1 MNIICENCLN
11 LKSCKGKSG
20 IFCFCYHNEDI
31 IMPFST
37 FDDLYKE
44 PFKGRIKFNTL
55 YLKLYNKEDN
65 LLLLIGHYLPDDGEE
80 HLIGFVT
87 F

>member
-1 MNIICENCLN
+1 
-11 LKSCKGKSG
+11 
-20 IFCFCYHNEDI
+20 
-31 IMPFST
+31 MPFST

-44 PFKGRIKFNTL
+44 TFKGRIKFNTL
-55 YLKLYNKEDN
+55 YLKLYNQKDN